1 MALDV
6 NGYNNVFKAFVDF
19 AQQNANVKKGKAVAE
34 ANIQKSPLD
43 GRKILAVTTSQT
55 DSVHNWT
62 RGLNEWVA
70 NDRTRTLFR
79 NAIIDMFGGESKI
92 PASVQKAMIL
102 SDYGEGKPLTARRIL
117 AVKAAIDTDG
127 TAAARSANIKLE
139 TFESKEVRAA
149 ALNMGYTK
157 AELPKLARATHLY
170 AQANGVSE
178 MDAMREIAE
187 PGTKANRLMNY
198 GGRFL
203 ENAQNFANGLR
214 LIDDFQNWYDD
225 LRSVR
230 DDLDSRNPTYADA
243 NTVSK
248 INVSFS
254 AIADSKSAKGM
265 EAIVFSDI
273 AQNSSFN
280 LAETDK
286 EKAFG
291 FEHNATTR
299 FIGRMFHK
307 SQLGTIAGLSFAKRQ
322 AVYAALDLL
331 RPLFKSVEELKA
343 FNALPAEQKKTPALM
358 VAARVLKNY
367 DKVAAL
373 MAKGQFNA
381 RNFFK
386 VCFPDIKHPGG
397 CNIATLNSFNN
408 AWGERIANDPDIGED
423 AELSIQM
430 TLDSTGCTID
440 EVIDAYK
447 KGKPLPTF
455 KDYSPISYSLAEF
468 DGTTTAGRGALGGT
482 GGDLARPYNYAPVT
496 DQKKFLMSAK
506 DQYFGFTFPDGE
518 VLRAGTGANR
528 PNNEKIIDKI
538 EAMCGPVHKTQANA
552 VMFAVSQSGTML
564 LKDGLLAYGI
574 HSSEHAAVNFSLSR
588 DADTGAVTVKYSSPE
603 NLPLTFSWTA
613 TIDTDGNVTST
624 PMIVKKR
631 EMTREAATKF
641 VADAAQAMNV
651 QLSDAQSAK
660 AVALM
665 EKFGKNMYPKNAR
678 ILAQFIVNLR
688 LTDKSAEK
696 DSKVVKDMA
705 DSIRNWR
712 EFDFG
717 EHNMEEYNAALKT
730 QANVILAEN
739 MNDARKYSADEP
751 NIYSTMKT
759 DSNRA
764 VFIVNGKE
772 IKSVNDGK
780 GVALIAALKQALP
793 SEKAHKAVSC
803 LMNQDTLRLVGFPQN
818 GIAYPAG
825 PGQAEDVDVS
835 KLRGADKLVNRNMN
849 TGFYSQMIGG
859 SNDGIYDVQV
869 SEDGKTAT
877 VTTTYPNTM
886 AMGAGADDA
895 KPFGNFTVQTRM
907 TVDLEAEVP
916 TIIKAEVSQT
926 FD

>member
-1 MALDV
+1 MALDI
-6 NGYNNVFKAFVDF
+6 NGYNNTFTQFVNF
-19 AQQNANVKKGKAVAE
+19 AQQKMQAGEAKAVAE
-34 ANIQKSPLD
+34 ANIRKSPLD
-43 GRKILAVTTSQT
+43 GRKILAVSMSQT

-62 RGLNEWVA
+62 RGMNEWVA

-92 PASVQKAMIL
+92 PASVKKAMLL
-102 SDYGEGKPLTARRIL
+102 SDYGEGKPLTARRIM
-117 AVKAAIDTDG
+117 AVKAAIDADG
-127 TAAARSANIKLE
+127 TAKVRSANLKLE
-139 TFESKEVRAA
+139 TFTSPEAKTA

-157 AELPKLARATHLY
+157 AELPKLARAAHFY
-170 AQANGVSE
+170 AQTMGVSE
-178 MDAMREIAE
+178 LAALREVAE
-187 PGTKANRLMNY
+187 PGSKANRLMNY

-203 ENAQNFANGLR
+203 ESAQNFANGLR
-214 LIDDFQNWYDD
+214 LIDDFQSWYDD
-225 LRSVR
+225 LSSVH
-230 DDLDSRNPTYADA
+230 DDLSSRNPTYAGS
-243 NTVSK
+243 NTISK

-254 AIADSKSAKGM
+254 VIAESKSAKGM
-265 EAIVFSDI
+265 EALIFSDI
-273 AQNSSFN
+273 AQNPSFN

-307 SQLGTIAGLSFAKRQ
+307 SQLGTIAGLSFPKRQ

-343 FNALPAEQKKTPALM
+343 FKELPVEQRRTPAKI
-358 VAARVLKNY
+358 VTARVLKNY

-373 MAKGQFNA
+373 IAKGQFNA

-397 CNIATLNSFNN
+397 CNVATLNSFNN
-408 AWGERIANDPDIGED
+408 AWSARIADDPAVGED
-423 AELSIQM
+423 AETAIQL

-447 KGKPLPTF
+447 KGKSLPTF
-455 KDYSPISYSLAEF
+455 KDHSPISFSLEEF
-468 DGTTTAGRGALGGT
+468 DGTTTAGRATLGGT

-538 EAMCGPVHKTQANA
+538 ETMCGPVHKKQANA
-552 VMFAVSQSGTML
+552 VMFAVSQSGTMQ

-588 DADTGAVTVKYSSPE
+588 DADTGVVTVKYSSPE

-613 TIDTDGNVTST
+613 TIDTNGKVTST

-641 VADAAQAMNV
+641 VADAARTMNV

-665 EKFGKNMYPKNAR
+665 EKFGKDMYPKNAR

-688 LTDKSAEK
+688 LTGPSAEK
-696 DSKVVKDMA
+696 DGKVVKDMA

-712 EFDFG
+712 EFDFN
-717 EHNMEEYNAALKT
+717 EHNMGEFNAALKT
-730 QANVILAEN
+730 QANVILSEN

-751 NIYSTMKT
+751 NVYSTMKT

-764 VFIVNGKE
+764 VFVVNGKE
-772 IKSVNDGK
+772 IKSANDGK

-793 SEKAHKAVSC
+793 SEKALKAVSC
-803 LMNQDTLRLVGFPQN
+803 LMNQETLRLVGFPQN

-825 PGQAEDVDVS
+825 PGQAEDVDTS
-835 KLRGADKLVNRNMN
+835 KLQSADKLVNRNMN
-849 TGFYSQMIGG
+849 TGFYTQMIGG

-877 VTTTYPNTM
+877 ITTTYPNTM
-886 AMGAGADDA
+886 AMGAGVDDA
-895 KPFGNFTVQTRM
+895 KHFGNFTVQTRL
-907 TVDLEAEVP
+907 TVDLEADVP
-916 TIIKAEVSQT
+916 SIINADISQS